1 MDINLLNK
9 NSYATFDAFS
19 LRDLI
24 IDRLNRGKVFTDQNY
39 QGSNLSSFIDVIS
52 YTFSTLLYYLNKTSS
67 ESMFSEAQLY
77 ENINRIVKVL
87 NYNPLGRLGQNV
99 PFTITSPALLIP
111 GNYTIPRYSY
121 VSVGGTVYSIN
132 QDITFTKSISGQETI
147 SNLANSYL
155 AYQGVYQEYPI
166 YNSAGIENE
175 IIYLSLPDD
184 VYIDH
189 FNIDVYVKQD
199 GTDKWQKWNKCSELF
214 LHSAEEEVF
223 EIRFN
228 ENKRYEIKFGDDVN
242 GKSLKI
248 NDKVLIYYLKI
259 DKDKQ
264 SIGPNGL
271 RSSTLISFNTIN
283 YPNIL
288 NDTSTIYENFL
299 NTAQL
304 KNISINNDYPSTI
317 FSDIESIDSIK
328 KNAPKTFRSQY
339 RLVTGSDFESYLIS
353 NYNMFLSDV
362 KVVNNEDF
370 LKNYVK
376 YYYDIGLKDPQ
387 KENRILFNQI
397 KFSSS
402 CNFNNIYAYLVPK
415 NGIQEYITPP
425 QKEIILNGVLDNK
438 ILTSNFIPMDPVYVY
453 IDFYLQN
460 FNEKISP
467 DNNSLTRIKITK
479 SLTSRRSDS
488 AIKSD
493 IEKIFKKYFDR
504 SVNKLGQLIDIYQIA
519 TDILNIDSIER
530 IQTYR
535 TDVNLEV
542 EGLSLIFWN
551 SLYPESDAKVY
562 SQNIQLENFKYP
574 IFQNL
579 NNLFSK
585 IDIVEKTGSIK
596 AADF

>member
-9 NSYATFDAFS
+9 NSYVTFDAFS

-39 QGSNLSSFIDVIS
+39 QGSNLSAFIDIIS

-77 ENINRIVKVL
+77 ENLNRIVKIL
-87 NYNPLGRLGQNV
+87 NYNPIGRMGQNV
-99 PFTITSPALLIP
+99 PFTITAPEGLEP

-121 VSVGGTVYSIN
+121 ISVGGTVYSMN
-132 QDITFTKSISGQETI
+132 QDITFTKSTTAAQVIDNI
-147 SNLANSYL
+147 ANSYL
-155 AYQGVYQEYPI
+155 AYQGIYQEYPI
-166 YNSAGIENE
+166 YTAAGIDNE
-175 IIYLSLPDD
+175 ILFLGLSDEIYA
-184 VYIDH
+184 DH

-199 GTDKWQKWNKCSELF
+199 GTNKWQKWNRATELF
-214 LHSAEEEVF
+214 LYSAEDEVY

-228 ENKRYEIKFGDDVN
+228 ENKRYEIKFGDNIN
-242 GKSLKI
+242 GKALNQ
-248 NDKVLIYYLKI
+248 NDKVLVYYLKI

-264 SIGPNGL
+264 SIGVNGMAN
-271 RSSTLISFNTIN
+271 TNIISYNTIN
-283 YPNIL
+283 YKNIL
-288 NDTSTIYENFL
+288 LDTSSIYENYL
-299 NTAQL
+299 TTTQL
-304 KNISINNDYPSTI
+304 KSISLNNDYPSTV
-317 FSDIESIDSIK
+317 FSDYENVDSIR

-339 RLVTGSDFESYLIS
+339 RLITDTDFESYLIS
-353 NYNMFLSDV
+353 NYGMFLSDV

-402 CNFNNIYAYLVPK
+402 CNFNNLYAYMVPK
-415 NGIQEYITPP
+415 NNIQEYITPP
-425 QKEIILNGVLDNK
+425 QKEIILNGVNSSK
-438 ILTSNFIPMDPVYVY
+438 IMTSNFIPMDPVYIY

-460 FNEKISP
+460 INETVSIDK
-467 DNNSLTRIKITK
+467 NELTRIKITK

-488 AIKSD
+488 AIKAD
-493 IEKIFKKYFDR
+493 IQKIFKTYFDR
-504 SVNKLGQLIDIYQIA
+504 SVNKLGQLIDIYQLS
-519 TDILNIDSIER
+519 TDILNIDSVDR

-535 TDVNLEV
+535 TDIDLDI

-551 SLYPESDAKVY
+551 SLYPESDAKVH

-579 NNLFSK
+579 ENLFSR
-585 IDIVEKTGSIK
+585 IDIIEKTGSIK